1 MSLRGG
7 ADPGAPNPRART
19 VLGTLIGLGIL
30 ILGWAALSSR
40 YPEIIL
46 PSPSST
52 WHAAVEL
59 ASEGTMFTELGRT
72 LGRALAGVALAFV
85 VGAVW
90 GTLNGVSSW
99 SSAITRPATS
109 VLMALPPV
117 VMVAIAMV
125 WFGPGPAVTLLVVVV
140 VALPL
145 IVVAT
150 EAAIR
155 ALDPDLL
162 EMARAF
168 EVPRH
173 LVLRHVVAPGIA
185 SPVVA
190 VVAVS
195 MGQAIRVAVMAELLA
210 SADGIG
216 AEIALS
222 RTNLATSELFAWAL
236 VMVTAVIL
244 IELLVLRPVSAR
256 VSRWRTGSVVTAARS
271 AGSTARVEMTA
282 V

>member
-7 ADPGAPNPRART
+7 ADPGTPNPRART

-46 PSPSST
+46 PSPRST
-52 WHAAVEL
+52 WDAAVEL

-72 LGRALAGVALAFV
+72 LGRAIAGVALALV
-85 VGAVW
+85 IGAVW

-145 IVVAT
+145 IVVAI

-190 VVAVS
+190 VVAVT

-256 VSRWRTGSVVTAARS
+256 VSRWRTGSVVTS
-271 AGSTARVEMTA
+271 THSPGSTASVEMTA